1 MFQPCKSPP
10 GPPPGSVP
18 CVDPAPL
25 GRRVLA
31 LVIDWGASMGVVL
44 LILGPGAYIAGDAAF
59 PILAVFF
66 VEIVLFTWILSG
78 SFGQI
83 ITRLAVVRY
92 AGGGRLALWRIALRT
107 LLICLVIPAVVMDK
121 QGRGLQDRA
130 VDSIVI
136 RRP

>member
-1 MFQPCKSPP
+1 MFRPCKSPDL
-10 GPPPGSVP
+10 GPAGSVP
-18 CVDPAPL
+18 CVDSAPL

-66 VEIVLFTWILSG
+66 AEIVLFTWILTG

-83 ITRLAVVRY
+83 ITRLSVVRY
-92 AGGGRLALWRIALRT
+92 SSGGRLALWRIALRT
-107 LLICLVIPAVVMDK
+107 ALICLVIPAVVMDK

-130 VDSIVI
+130 ADSIVI
-136 RRP
+136 KRP